1 MLYWSRELTFK
12 LFNLVHQYYAI
23 KFGAFDKKIN
33 WVHEFQ
39 GKDKI
44 TELRNIFQQRYIGPI
59 DAVLE
64 QGVDIQA
71 VQPRSPVLCNKI
83 WGFGQEKST
92 WFTSF
97 KARIK

>member
-1 MLYWSRELTFK
+1 MTAYNIWVILRNIFQQRYIGPIDAVLEQG
-12 LFNLVHQYYAI
+12 VDIQAYYAI

-71 VQPRSPVLCNKI
+71 VQPPSPVLCNKI
-83 WGFGQEKST
+83 WGF
-92 WFTSF
+92 
-97 KARIK
+97 